1 MLKRLHI
8 KNYAIIEEIEVDF
21 SNGLNVITGETG
33 AGKSILIGALNLILG
48 QRADSSVLLDIE
60 KKCIVEG
67 VFAMGKDSQLGE
79 LLNNYEIELG
89 LDIFLR
95 REISSNGKSR
105 SFINDTPVNLSQLK
119 EVSLLL
125 VDLHQQFDSLEINS
139 QAFQIKV
146 LDTIA
151 GNTTL
156 SNELSENYI
165 QYLQL
170 KNEFNH
176 TKELESAA
184 QKEQDYL
191 LFLFKELEDLNLK
204 ENELELIESNL
215 KILNDA
221 ESIKIQLSSI
231 YQVIKEGEYPL
242 FQQVKSLAN
251 KLKIVNADTIGIEPI
266 QERLLS
272 VSIELQDIAE
282 ELEKI
287 ETSIQYDSA
296 SINALNDRLSSGFKL
311 LKKHQLQS
319 TAELLSLQH
328 QIEEKLNGYKRM
340 ISTIAE
346 LENKMKEAY
355 EKCQSLA
362 QIISK
367 NRISVIDIFTNE
379 INALLMKVGMPN
391 AKLKVRMEDSPLT
404 KEGIDNLDFLFDA
417 NNKNKFE
424 SLGKVASGGELS
436 RLMLCIK
443 SLVAQKLAMPTMI
456 FDEIDSG
463 ISGEAA
469 KQVAGIMRSLSQ
481 NHQIITITHQPQIA
495 AKADAHYYVYK
506 NKKQLGVQTEIR
518 LLAFEERVMEI
529 AKMLSGDKP
538 TTTALEIAKE
548 MIHN

>member
-67 VFAMGKDSQLGE
+67 VFAMGKDSQLGL

-139 QAFQIKV
+139 QAFQIQV

-156 SNELSENYI
+156 SNELSENYN

-170 KNEFNH
+170 RNEFNH
-176 TKELESAA
+176 TKELENTA

-204 ENELELIESNL
+204 ENELESIESNL

-231 YQVIKEGEYPL
+231 YQVIKEGEHPL

-251 KLKIVNADTIGIEPI
+251 KLKIANADAIGIEPI
-266 QERLLS
+266 KERLLS

-287 ETSIQYDSA
+287 ESSIQYDSA
-296 SINALNDRLSSGFKL
+296 SINALNERLSIGFKL
-311 LKKHQLQS
+311 LKKHQFQS

-328 QIEEKLNGYKRM
+328 QIEEKLDGYKRM

-346 LENKMKEAY
+346 LENKMNEAY
-355 EKCQSLA
+355 EKCLSLA
-362 QIISK
+362 RIISK

-379 INALLMKVGMPN
+379 INALLLKVGMPN
-391 AKLKVRMEDSPLT
+391 AKLQVRMEVSPLT
-404 KEGIDNLDFLFDA
+404 KDGIDNLDFLFDA

>member
-67 VFAMGKDSQLGE
+67 VFAMGKDTQLGE

-139 QAFQIKV
+139 QAFQIQV

-156 SNELSENYI
+156 SNELLENYNE
-165 QYLQL
+165 YLQL

-266 QERLLS
+266 KERLLS

-287 ETSIQYDSA
+287 ETSIHYDSA

-355 EKCQSLA
+355 EKCLSLA

-404 KEGIDNLDFLFDA
+404 KDGIDNLDFLFDA

>member
-1 MLKRLHI
+1 
-8 KNYAIIEEIEVDF
+8 
-21 SNGLNVITGETG
+21 LN
-33 AGKSILIGALNLILG
+33 
-48 QRADSSVLLDIE
+48 
-60 KKCIVEG
+60 
-67 VFAMGKDSQLGE
+67 
-79 LLNNYEIELG
+79 
-89 LDIFLR
+89 
-95 REISSNGKSR
+95 
-105 SFINDTPVNLSQLK
+105 
-119 EVSLLL
+119 
-125 VDLHQQFDSLEINS
+125 
-139 QAFQIKV
+139 
-146 LDTIA
+146 
-151 GNTTL
+151 
-156 SNELSENYI
+156 
-165 QYLQL
+165 
-170 KNEFNH
+170 
-176 TKELESAA
+176 
-184 QKEQDYL
+184 
-191 LFLFKELEDLNLK
+191 
-204 ENELELIESNL
+204 
-215 KILNDA
+215 
-221 ESIKIQLSSI
+221 
-231 YQVIKEGEYPL
+231 
-242 FQQVKSLAN
+242 
-251 KLKIVNADTIGIEPI
+251 
-266 QERLLS
+266 ERL
-272 VSIELQDIAE
+272 SI
-282 ELEKI
+282 
-287 ETSIQYDSA
+287 
-296 SINALNDRLSSGFKL
+296 GFRL
-311 LKKHQLQS
+311 LKKHQFQS

-328 QIEEKLNGYKRM
+328 QIEEKLDGYKRM

-346 LENKMKEAY
+346 LENKMKQAY
-355 EKCQSLA
+355 EKCLSLA

-404 KEGIDNLDFLFDA
+404 KDGIDNLDFLFDA

>member
-67 VFAMGKDSQLGE
+67 IFSMRKDSQLGQ

-139 QAFQIKV
+139 QSFQIEI
-146 LDTIA
+146 LDTTA
-151 GNTTL
+151 GNTNL
-156 SNELSENYI
+156 SNELSENYN

-170 KNEFNH
+170 RNEFNH

-204 ENELELIESNL
+204 ENELESIESNL

-231 YQVIKEGEYPL
+231 YQAIKEGEHPL

-251 KLKIVNADTIGIEPI
+251 KLKIANTDSIGIEPI
-266 QERLLS
+266 KERLLS

-287 ETSIQYDSA
+287 ESSIQYDSA
-296 SINALNDRLSSGFKL
+296 SINALNDRLSIGFKL
-311 LKKHQLQS
+311 LKKHQFQS
-319 TAELLSLQH
+319 TTELLSLQY
-328 QIEEKLNGYKRM
+328 QIEEKLVGYKRM

-346 LENKMKEAY
+346 LENKMNQAY
-355 EKCQSLA
+355 EKCLSLA
-362 QIISK
+362 RIVSK

-391 AKLKVRMEDSPLT
+391 AKLKVRMEDAPLT
-404 KEGIDNLDFLFDA
+404 KDGIDNLDFLFDA

-506 NKKQLGVQTEIR
+506 NKKQLGVQTEIL